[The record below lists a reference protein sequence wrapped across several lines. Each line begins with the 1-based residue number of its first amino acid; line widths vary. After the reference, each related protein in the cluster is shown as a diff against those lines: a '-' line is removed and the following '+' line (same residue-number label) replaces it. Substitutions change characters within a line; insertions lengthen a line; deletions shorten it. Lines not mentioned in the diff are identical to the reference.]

1 MFLSHFISQ
10 TIPEYGCL
18 HITPI
23 VEVQPL
29 KGTELARA
37 KALMAA
43 LKKAHYTNK
52 QAEHPVAGPWS
63 EATVKLYTRG
73 INIEDSTSKG

>member
-1 MFLSHFISQ
+1 
-10 TIPEYGCL
+10 
-18 HITPI
+18 
-23 VEVQPL
+23 
-29 KGTELARA
+29 
-37 KALMAA
+37 MAA

-73 INIEDSTSKG
+73 INIEDSTSKENIERIIDNG